1 MKLRKDNIIYHEL
14 LGMNVE
20 CYDKK
25 FKKVGKGMVIDET
38 KETIKIL
45 TEDNKIKKYLKRCY
59 NFSFLINGDKVTVKG
74 INILGK
80 PEDRIKKL

>member
-14 LGMNVE
+14 LGLFVE

-25 FKKVGKGMVIDET
+25 YKKVGEGMIIDET
-38 KETIKIL
+38 KETIKVL
-45 TEDNKIKKYLKRCY
+45 TKDNKIKKYLKRCF
-59 NFSFLINGDKVTVKG
+59 NFLFLINGDKVMIKG
-74 INILGK
+74 EDLLGK